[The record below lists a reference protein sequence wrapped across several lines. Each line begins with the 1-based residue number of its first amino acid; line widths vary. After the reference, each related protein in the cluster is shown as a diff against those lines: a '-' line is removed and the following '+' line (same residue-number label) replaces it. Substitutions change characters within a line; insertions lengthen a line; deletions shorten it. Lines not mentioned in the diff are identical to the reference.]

1 MPNNQ
6 TSINNNFYQVINSL
20 VSQGVGNAIAVTDHD
35 SFIDYGK
42 QLNGAKGSEI
52 ANNFLSALANRIAQ
66 VVEFYRGYTGDYA
79 DLYRG
84 NIEYGQTI
92 EQIMYAWYES
102 NAAGWTQLNDG
113 ETFGT
118 YTISKPNVV
127 VNYYDKEN
135 AYDIEKTIQ
144 FEMLKKAF
152 TSEAELSSFMSGIF
166 GMFTNSN
173 ERIREEARIGMIS
186 GNIVS
191 SVYMATSNSSVSDS
205 SDKLSPVYDLRKCYA
220 TDTGDTTLNDKSV
233 EILLNNEKF
242 IKYTMA
248 TIKKIK
254 TKMTKPSAM
263 FNTSRWGDGPIVTF
277 TPENAQ
283 NTYLAAGLK
292 TAIDAYI
299 INTAHYA
306 EGASVLNLDA
316 KSVAYW
322 QSASTPYKILSG
334 PAEATKTEV
343 DGVVGVVFDDW
354 ACGEYTS
361 VQTMDISPYDAK
373 KRCWQYIFHGLC
385 RYVINPAANFVVFY
399 ISAPTA

>member
-1 MPNNQ
+1 M
-6 TSINNNFYQVINSL
+6 SINNNFYSVVNSL
-20 VSQGVGNAIAVTDHD
+20 VSQGAGNAIAITDHN
-35 SFIDYGK
+35 SFIDFGK
-42 QLNGAKGSEI
+42 QLDGINGTEI

-66 VVEFYRGYTGDYA
+66 VVELYRGYEGDYS

-84 NIEYGQTI
+84 NLEYGQTI
-92 EQIMYAWYES
+92 EQVMYNWYES

-118 YTISKPNVV
+118 YTISKPGIK
-127 VNYYDKEN
+127 VNFFEKEN

-152 TSEAELSSFMSGIF
+152 TSETELNNFMSGIF

-173 ERIREEARIGMIS
+173 ELIREESRLGMIAGAIAKNS
-186 GNIVS
+186 TS
-191 SVYMATSNSSVSDS
+191 AATTSEA
-205 SDKLSPVYDLRKCYA
+205 LGTLYDLRACYK
-220 TDTGDTTLNDKSV
+220 TDTGDTSLDNKPIEV
-233 EILLNNEKF
+233 LLHNENF
-242 IKYTMA
+242 VKYTMA

-254 TKMTKPSAM
+254 KKMTKPSIK
-263 FNTSRWGDGPIVTF
+263 FSQTGNVKTF

-292 TAIDAYI
+292 TAIDSYI

-322 QSASTPYKILSG
+322 QSAESPYDIKSG
-334 PAEATKTEV
+334 TSESDKKEV
-343 DGVVGVVFDDW
+343 FGVVGVVFDDW

-385 RYVINPAANFVVFY
+385 RYVVNKDANFVTFY
-399 ISAPTA
+399 ISKPVGQ

>member
-1 MPNNQ
+1 M
-6 TSINNNFYQVINSL
+6 SINNNFYSVINSL
-20 VSQGVGNAIAVTDHD
+20 VSQGAGNAIAVTDHN
-35 SFIDYGK
+35 SFIDFGK
-42 QLNGAKGSEI
+42 QLDGINGTEI
-52 ANNFLSALANRIAQ
+52 ANNFLSALANRITQ
-66 VVEFYRGYTGDYA
+66 VVELYRGYTGDYA

-84 NIEYGQTI
+84 NLVYGQTI
-92 EQIMYAWYES
+92 EQIMYTWYES
-102 NAAGWTQLNDG
+102 NAAGWTQLNNG

-118 YTISKPNVV
+118 YTISKPDIK
-127 VNYYDKEN
+127 VNFFEKEN

-152 TSEAELSSFMSGIF
+152 TSEAELNNFMSGVF

-173 ERIREEARIGMIS
+173 ELIREESRLGMIAGS
-186 GNIVS
+186 IANNS
-191 SVYMATSNSSVSDS
+191 TPAATTSEA
-205 SDKLSPVYDLRKCYA
+205 LSTVYDLRKCYK
-220 TDTGDTTLNDKSV
+220 TDTGDTSLDDKPIEV
-233 EILLNNEKF
+233 LLHNENF
-242 IKYTMA
+242 VKYTMA

-254 TKMTKPSAM
+254 KKMTKPSIK
-263 FNTSRWGDGPIVTF
+263 FSQTGNVKTF

-292 TAIDAYI
+292 TAIDSYI

-322 QSASTPYKILSG
+322 QSAATPYDIKSG
-334 PAEATKTEV
+334 TSESDKKEV
-343 DGVVGVVFDDW
+343 FGVVGVVFDDW

-385 RYVINPAANFVVFY
+385 RYVVNQDANFVVFY
-399 ISAPTA
+399 ISKPNSSGS

>member
-1 MPNNQ
+1 M
-6 TSINNNFYQVINSL
+6 SINNNFYTVINSL
-20 VSQGVGNAIAVTDHD
+20 VSQGAGSELVVRDHK

-42 QLNGAKGSEI
+42 QLDGINGTEI

-66 VVEFYRGYTGDYA
+66 VVELYRGYTGDYA

-92 EQIMYAWYES
+92 EQIMYNWYES
-102 NAAGWTQLNDG
+102 TAAGWTQLNDG

-118 YTISKPNVV
+118 YTISKPGIK
-127 VNYYDKEN
+127 VNFYEKEN

-152 TSEAELSSFMSGIF
+152 TSESEMSSFISGIF

-173 ERIREEARIGMIS
+173 ELIREEARLGMIA
-186 GNIVS
+186 GAIIKEYTDAKAVQ
-191 SVYMATSNSSVSDS
+191 ATSSDM
-205 SDKLSPVYDLRKCYA
+205 LGGMYNLRACYA
-220 TDTGDTTLNDKSV
+220 NDTGDTTLNDAAIEV
-233 EILLNNEKF
+233 MLNNEKF

-254 TKMTKPSAM
+254 KKITKPSTK
-263 FNTSRWGDGPIVTF
+263 FSQTGNVKTF

-292 TAIDAYI
+292 TAIDSYI
-299 INTAHYA
+299 INTAHYP
-306 EGASVLNLDA
+306 EGADVLNLDA

-322 QSASTPYKILSG
+322 QSANSPYDIISDIISKNPSIS
-334 PAEATKTEV
+334 ADTSATLP
-343 DGVVGVVFDDW
+343 GIVGVVFDDW

-373 KRCWQYIFHGLC
+373 HRCWQYIYHGLC
-385 RYVINPAANFVVFY
+385 RYVVNQDANFVVFY
-399 ISAPTA
+399 IPKPTSSGS

>member
-1 MPNNQ
+1 MAGTA
-6 TSINNNFYQVINSL
+6 TSINNDFYKVVNLL
-20 VSQGVGNAIAVTDHD
+20 VAQGAGGNMTVTDHS
-35 SFIDYGK
+35 SFIDFGK
-42 QLNGAKGSEI
+42 QLNGINGAEI

-66 VVEFYRGYTGDYA
+66 VIELYRGYNGDYS

-84 NIEYGQTI
+84 SIEYGQTI
-92 EQIMYAWYES
+92 EQIMYTWYES
-102 NAAGWTQLNDG
+102 NAAGWTDLKNG

-118 YTISKPNVV
+118 YTISKPDISAK
-127 VNYYDKEN
+127 YYDKEN

-152 TSEAELSSFMSGIF
+152 TSEAELNSFMSGIF

-173 ERIREEARIGMIS
+173 ERIREEARIGMVS
-186 GNIVS
+186 GRIVDLVDIAVKS
-191 SVYMATSNSSVSDS
+191 SLVADS

-220 TDTGDTTLNDKSV
+220 TDTGDTTLNSKSF

-254 TKMTKPSAM
+254 TKMTKPSM
-263 FNTSRWGDGPIVTF
+263 FFNTSAMITF

-316 KSVAYW
+316 KPVAYW
-322 QSASTPYKILSG
+322 QAAGAPYKISSG
-334 PAEATKTEV
+334 TEEATKTEV
-343 DGVVGVVFDDW
+343 DGVVGIVFDDW

-385 RYVINPAANFVVFY
+385 RYVVNPAANFVVFY
-399 ISAPTA
+399 IGAPTA

>member
-1 MPNNQ
+1 M
-6 TSINNNFYQVINSL
+6 SINNNFYTVVNSL
-20 VSQGVGNAIAVTDHD
+20 VAQGAGNAIAITDHS
-35 SFIDYGK
+35 SFVDFGK
-42 QLNGAKGSEI
+42 QLDGINGTEI

-66 VVEFYRGYTGDYA
+66 VIELYRGYNGDYS

-92 EQIMYAWYES
+92 EQIMYNWYES

-118 YTISKPNVV
+118 YTISKPDIK
-127 VNYYDKEN
+127 VNFFEKEN

-152 TSEAELSSFMSGIF
+152 TSEAELNNFMSGIF

-173 ERIREEARIGMIS
+173 ERIRENARIGMIAMTII
-186 GNIVS
+186 GTFDAAPNV
-191 SVYMATSNSSVSDS
+191 NSSE
-205 SDKLSPVYDLRKCYA
+205 KPAKAYDLRKCYA
-220 TDTGDTTLNDKSV
+220 TDTGDTTLNNKPFEV
-233 EILLNNEKF
+233 LLNNEKF

-254 TKMTKPSAM
+254 KKITKPSAK
-263 FNTSRWGDGPIVTF
+263 FSLSGAIDTF

-292 TAIDAYI
+292 TAIDSYI

-322 QSASTPYKILSG
+322 QSADSPYKISTKLPG
-334 PAEATKTEV
+334 EASTEK
-343 DGVVGVVFDDW
+343 DGIVGVVFDDW

-373 KRCWQYIFHGLC
+373 RRCWQYIFHGLC
-385 RYVINPAANFVVFY
+385 RYVVNRDANFVVFY
-399 ISAPTA
+399 ISEPTA

>member
-1 MPNNQ
+1 M
-6 TSINNNFYQVINSL
+6 SINNNFYSVVNSL
-20 VSQGVGNAIAVTDHD
+20 VSQGAGNAIAITDHN
-35 SFIDYGK
+35 SFIDFGK
-42 QLNGAKGSEI
+42 QLDGINGTEI

-66 VVEFYRGYTGDYA
+66 VVEQYRGYTGDYS

-92 EQIMYAWYES
+92 EQIMYNWYES

-118 YTISKPNVV
+118 YTISKPNVK
-127 VNYYDKEN
+127 VNFFEKEN

-144 FEMLKKAF
+144 IEMLKKAF
-152 TSEAELSSFMSGIF
+152 TSESEMNSFMSGIF

-173 ERIREEARIGMIS
+173 ELIREEARLGMIAGAIANNS
-186 GNIVS
+186 TS
-191 SVYMATSNSSVSDS
+191 AATTSEALGT
-205 SDKLSPVYDLRKCYA
+205 KYDLRACYK
-220 TDTGDTTLNDKSV
+220 TDTGDTSLDNKPIEV
-233 EILLNNEKF
+233 LLHNENF
-242 IKYTMA
+242 VKYTMA

-254 TKMTKPSAM
+254 KKMTKPSIK
-263 FNTSRWGDGPIVTF
+263 FSQTGNIKTF

-292 TAIDAYI
+292 TAIDSYI

-322 QSASTPYKILSG
+322 QSAATPYDIKSG
-334 PAEATKTEV
+334 TAESDKKEV
-343 DGVVGVVFDDW
+343 FGVVGVVFDDW

-361 VQTMDISPYDAK
+361 VQTMDISPFDAK
-373 KRCWQYIFHGLC
+373 HRCWQYIFHGLC
-385 RYVINPAANFVVFY
+385 RYVVNADANFVTFY
-399 ISAPTA
+399 ISKPVGQ

>member
-1 MPNNQ
+1 MANTK
-6 TSINNNFYQVINSL
+6 TSINNNFYSVVNSL
-20 VSQGVGNAIAVTDHD
+20 ANQGVGGPIAITDHN
-35 SFIDYGK
+35 SFVDFGK
-42 QLNGAKGSEI
+42 QLNGINGQEI

-66 VVEFYRGYTGDYA
+66 VIELYRGYNGDYA

-92 EQIMYAWYES
+92 EQIMYLWYES
-102 NAAGWTQLNDG
+102 NAAGWTDLKNG

-118 YTISKPNVV
+118 YTITKPGVLV
-127 VNYYDKEN
+127 DYYDEEN
-135 AYDIEKTIQ
+135 AYDIERTIQ

-152 TSEAELSSFMSGIF
+152 TSEAELSNFMAGIF

-173 ERIREEARIGMIS
+173 ERIREEARIGMVS
-186 GNIVS
+186 GRIINLVNAATTS
-191 SVYMATSNSSVSDS
+191 SYVADS

-220 TDTGDTTLNDKSV
+220 TDTGDTTLNNESFEV
-233 EILLNNEKF
+233 LLNNEKF
-242 IKYTMA
+242 IKYAMA

-254 TKMTKPSAM
+254 TKLTKPSVY
-263 FNTSRWGDGPIVTF
+263 FNTSEMTTF

-322 QSASTPYKILSG
+322 QAAGEPYKISSG
-334 PAEATKTEV
+334 KSAETKKEV

-385 RYVINPAANFVVFY
+385 RYVVNPAANFVVFY
-399 ISAPTA
+399 IGAPTA

>member
-1 MPNNQ
+1 M
-6 TSINNNFYQVINSL
+6 SINNNFYTVVNSL
-20 VSQGVGNAIAVTDHD
+20 VAQGAGNGIAITDHN
-35 SFIDYGK
+35 SFVDFGK
-42 QLNGAKGSEI
+42 QLDGINGTEI

-66 VVEFYRGYTGDYA
+66 VVELYRGYTGDYS

-92 EQIMYAWYES
+92 EQIMYGWYES

-118 YTISKPNVV
+118 YTISKPQVK
-127 VNYYDKEN
+127 VNFFEKEN

-152 TSEAELSSFMSGIF
+152 TSEAELNNFMSGIF
-166 GMFTNSN
+166 GMFTNAN
-173 ERIREEARIGMIS
+173 ELVREESRLGMIA
-186 GNIVS
+186 GAIANNPTPA
-191 SVYMATSNSSVSDS
+191 ATTSEA
-205 SDKLSPVYDLRKCYA
+205 LSTVYDLRKCYK
-220 TDTGDTTLNDKSV
+220 TDTGDESLDAKPIEV
-233 EILLNNEKF
+233 LLHNENF
-242 IKYTMA
+242 VKYTMA

-254 TKMTKPSAM
+254 KKMTKPSIK
-263 FNTSRWGDGPIVTF
+263 FSQTGNVKTF

-292 TAIDAYI
+292 TAIDSYI

-322 QSASTPYKILSG
+322 QAANTPYDIKSG
-334 PAEATKTEV
+334 TSESNKKEV
-343 DGVVGVVFDDW
+343 SGVVGVVFDDW

-373 KRCWQYIFHGLC
+373 RRCWQYIFHGLC
-385 RYVINPAANFVVFY
+385 RYVVNTDANFVTFY
-399 ISAPTA
+399 ISKPVGQ

>member
-1 MPNNQ
+1 MAGSI
-6 TSINNNFYQVINSL
+6 TSINNNFYKVINSL
-20 VSQGVGNAIAVTDHD
+20 VAQGAGVAMAVTDHN
-35 SFIDYGK
+35 SFVDFGK
-42 QLNGAKGSEI
+42 QLNGINGQEI

-66 VVEFYRGYTGDYA
+66 VVELYRGYNGDYA

-102 NAAGWTQLNDG
+102 NAAGWTDLKNG

-118 YTISKPNVV
+118 YTISKPNAL

-173 ERIREEARIGMIS
+173 ERIREEARIGMVS
-186 GNIVS
+186 GRIIDLVDA
-191 SVYMATSNSSVSDS
+191 ATTSGFVADS

-220 TDTGDTTLNDKSV
+220 TDTGDATLNDKSLEV
-233 EILLNNEKF
+233 LLNNEKF

-254 TKMTKPSAM
+254 TKMTKPSM
-263 FNTSRWGDGPIVTF
+263 LFNTSEMTTF
-277 TPENAQ
+277 TPEDAQ

-322 QSASTPYKILSG
+322 QAAGAPYKISSG
-334 PAEATKTEV
+334 TDEATKKEV

-385 RYVINPAANFVVFY
+385 RYVVNQAANFVVFY
-399 ISAPTA
+399 IGAPTA

>member
-1 MPNNQ
+1 M
-6 TSINNNFYQVINSL
+6 SINNNFYSVINSL
-20 VSQGVGNAIAVTDHD
+20 VSQGAGNAIAVTDHN
-35 SFIDYGK
+35 SFIDFGK
-42 QLNGAKGSEI
+42 QLDGINGTEI
-52 ANNFLSALANRIAQ
+52 ANNFLSALANRITQ
-66 VVEFYRGYTGDYA
+66 VVELYRGYTGDYA

-84 NIEYGQTI
+84 NLVYGQTI
-92 EQIMYAWYES
+92 EQIMYTWYES
-102 NAAGWTQLNDG
+102 NAAGWTQLNNG

-118 YTISKPNVV
+118 YTISKPDIK
-127 VNYYDKEN
+127 VNFFEKEN

-152 TSEAELSSFMSGIF
+152 TSEAELNNFMSGVF

-173 ERIREEARIGMIS
+173 ELIREESRLGMIAGS
-186 GNIVS
+186 IANNS
-191 SVYMATSNSSVSDS
+191 TPAATTSEA
-205 SDKLSPVYDLRKCYA
+205 LSTVYDLRKCYK
-220 TDTGDTTLNDKSV
+220 TDTGDTSLDDKPIEV
-233 EILLNNEKF
+233 LLHNENF
-242 IKYTMA
+242 VKYTMA

-254 TKMTKPSAM
+254 KKMTKPSIK
-263 FNTSRWGDGPIVTF
+263 FSQTGNVKTF

-292 TAIDAYI
+292 TAIDSYI

-322 QSASTPYKILSG
+322 QSAATPYDIKSG
-334 PAEATKTEV
+334 TSESDKKEV
-343 DGVVGVVFDDW
+343 FGVVGVVFDDW

-373 KRCWQYIFHGLC
+373 RRCWQYIFHGLC
-385 RYVINPAANFVVFY
+385 RYVVNKDANFVTFY
-399 ISAPTA
+399 ISKPVGQ

>member
-1 MPNNQ
+1 M
-6 TSINNNFYQVINSL
+6 SINNNFYSVVNSL
-20 VSQGVGNAIAVTDHD
+20 VSQAAGNAIAITDHN
-35 SFIDYGK
+35 SFVDFGK
-42 QLNGAKGSEI
+42 QLDGINGTEI
-52 ANNFLSALANRIAQ
+52 ANNFLAALANRIAQ
-66 VVEFYRGYTGDYA
+66 VVELYRGYEGDYA

-92 EQIMYAWYES
+92 EQIMYNWYES

-118 YTISKPNVV
+118 YTIAKPQIK
-127 VNYYDKEN
+127 VNFFEKEN

-152 TSEAELSSFMSGIF
+152 TSETELNNFMSGIF

-186 GNIVS
+186 SRIAAV
-191 SVYMATSNSSVSDS
+191 VPPLIEMDATAKSSDS
-205 SDKLSPVYDLRKCYA
+205 MSPVYDLRKCYA
-220 TDTGDTTLNDKSV
+220 NDTGDASLNTKPIEV
-233 EILLNNEKF
+233 LLHNENF
-242 IKYTMA
+242 VKYAMA

-254 TKMTKPSAM
+254 KKMTKPTRYFSG
-263 FNTSRWGDGPIVTF
+263 TTTGVETF

-292 TAIDAYI
+292 TAIDSYI

-306 EGASVLNLDA
+306 DGASVLNLDA

-322 QSASTPYKILSG
+322 QAAKSPYKVLSG
-334 PAEATKTEV
+334 TSDSDKKEI
-343 DGVVGVVFDDW
+343 DGVIGIVFDDW
-354 ACGEYTS
+354 SCGEYTS

-373 KRCWQYIFHGLC
+373 RRCWQYIFHGLC
-385 RYVINPAANFVVFY
+385 RYVVNADANFVVFL

>member
-1 MPNNQ
+1 M
-6 TSINNNFYQVINSL
+6 SINNNFYSVVNSL
-20 VSQGVGNAIAVTDHD
+20 VSQGAGNAIAITDHN
-35 SFIDYGK
+35 SFIDFGK
-42 QLNGAKGSEI
+42 QLDGINGTEI

-66 VVEFYRGYTGDYA
+66 VVEQYRGYTGDYTE
-79 DLYRG
+79 LYRG

-92 EQIMYAWYES
+92 EQIMYNWYES

-118 YTISKPNVV
+118 YTISKPNVK
-127 VNYYDKEN
+127 VNFFEKEN

-144 FEMLKKAF
+144 IEMLKKAF
-152 TSEAELSSFMSGIF
+152 TSESEMNSFMSGIF

-173 ERIREEARIGMIS
+173 ELIREEARLGMIAGAIAKNS
-186 GNIVS
+186 TAA
-191 SVYMATSNSSVSDS
+191 ATTSEA
-205 SDKLSPVYDLRKCYA
+205 LSTSYDLRKCYK
-220 TDTGDTTLNDKSV
+220 TDTGDASLDDKSIEV
-233 EILLNNEKF
+233 LLHNENF
-242 IKYTMA
+242 VKYTMA

-254 TKMTKPSAM
+254 KKMTKPSIK
-263 FNTSRWGDGPIVTF
+263 FSQTGNVKTF

-292 TAIDAYI
+292 TAIDSYI

-322 QSASTPYKILSG
+322 QSAESPYDIKSG
-334 PAEATKTEV
+334 TSDSDKKEV
-343 DGVVGVVFDDW
+343 FGVVGIVFDDW

-361 VQTMDISPYDAK
+361 VETMDISPYDAK

-385 RYVINPAANFVVFY
+385 RYVVNADANFVTFY
-399 ISAPTA
+399 ISKPVGQ

>member
-1 MPNNQ
+1 M
-6 TSINNNFYQVINSL
+6 SINNNFYSVVNSL
-20 VSQGVGNAIAVTDHD
+20 VSQGAGNAIAITDHN
-35 SFIDYGK
+35 SFIDFGK
-42 QLNGAKGSEI
+42 QLDGINGIEI
-52 ANNFLSALANRIAQ
+52 ANNFLAALANRIAL
-66 VVEFYRGYTGDYA
+66 VVEQYRGYTGDYS

-92 EQIMYAWYES
+92 EQIMYNWYES

-118 YTISKPNVV
+118 YTISKPNIK
-127 VNYYDKEN
+127 VNFFEKEN

-144 FEMLKKAF
+144 IEMLKKAF
-152 TSEAELSSFMSGIF
+152 TSESEMNSFMSGIF

-173 ERIREEARIGMIS
+173 ELIREEARLGMIAGVIANNS
-186 GNIVS
+186 
-191 SVYMATSNSSVSDS
+191 TSAANTSEALGT
-205 SDKLSPVYDLRKCYA
+205 KYDLRACYK
-220 TDTGDTTLNDKSV
+220 TDTGDASLDDKPIEV
-233 EILLNNEKF
+233 LLHNENF
-242 IKYTMA
+242 VKYTMA

-254 TKMTKPSAM
+254 KKMTKPSIK
-263 FNTSRWGDGPIVTF
+263 FSQTGNVKTF

-292 TAIDAYI
+292 TAIDSYI

-322 QSASTPYKILSG
+322 QSAATPYDIKSG
-334 PAEATKTEV
+334 TAESDKKEV
-343 DGVVGVVFDDW
+343 FGVVGVVFDDW

-361 VQTMDISPYDAK
+361 VQTMDISPFDAK
-373 KRCWQYIFHGLC
+373 HRCWQYIFHGLC
-385 RYVINPAANFVVFY
+385 RYVVNKDANFVTFY
-399 ISAPTA
+399 ISKPVGQ

>member
-1 MPNNQ
+1 MANTG
-6 TSINNNFYQVINSL
+6 TSINNNFYKVVNSL
-20 VSQGVGNAIAVTDHD
+20 VTQGAGGNMAVTDHS
-35 SFIDYGK
+35 SFIDFGK
-42 QLNGAKGSEI
+42 QLNGINGAEI

-66 VVEFYRGYTGDYA
+66 VIELYRGYNGDYA

-92 EQIMYAWYES
+92 EQIMYPWYES
-102 NAAGWTQLNDG
+102 NAAGWTDLKNG

-118 YTISKPNVV
+118 YTISKPDVV
-127 VNYYDKEN
+127 ALYYDKEN

-152 TSEAELSSFMSGIF
+152 TSEAELNSFMSGIF

-186 GNIVS
+186 GRIADMVDMAVKS
-191 SVYMATSNSSVSDS
+191 SLVADS

-220 TDTGDTTLNDKSV
+220 TDTGDTTLNSKSFEV
-233 EILLNNEKF
+233 LLNNEKF

-254 TKMTKPSAM
+254 TKMTKPSM
-263 FNTSRWGDGPIVTF
+263 LFNTGEMTTF

-316 KSVAYW
+316 KPVAYW
-322 QSASTPYKILSG
+322 QAAGAPYKISSG
-334 PAEATKTEV
+334 TEEATKKEV

-373 KRCWQYIFHGLC
+373 RRCWQYIFHGLC
-385 RYVINPAANFVVFY
+385 RYVVNTAANFVVFY
-399 ISAPTA
+399 IGAPTA

>member
-1 MPNNQ
+1 MAGTA
-6 TSINNNFYQVINSL
+6 TSINNDFYKVVNSL
-20 VSQGVGNAIAVTDHD
+20 VSQGAGAPIAVTGHS
-35 SFIDYGK
+35 SFIDFGK
-42 QLNGAKGSEI
+42 QLDGINGTEI

-66 VVEFYRGYTGDYA
+66 VVELYRGYNGDYA

-92 EQIMYAWYES
+92 EQIMYPWYES
-102 NAAGWTQLNDG
+102 NAAGWTDLKNG

-118 YTISKPNVV
+118 YTISKPDISAK
-127 VNYYDKEN
+127 YYDKEN

-152 TSEAELSSFMSGIF
+152 TSEAELNSFMSGIF

-186 GNIVS
+186 GRIIDVVNTV
-191 SVYMATSNSSVSDS
+191 ANSGFVIDS
-205 SDKLSPVYDLRKCYA
+205 SDKLSPAYDLRKCYA
-220 TDTGDTTLNDKSV
+220 TDTGDTTLNDKSF

-254 TKMTKPSAM
+254 TKMTKPSAH
-263 FNTSRWGDGPIVTF
+263 FNTSVMTTF

-322 QSASTPYKILSG
+322 QAAGTPYKISSG
-334 PAEATKTEV
+334 TEEATKKEV

-385 RYVINPAANFVVFY
+385 RYVVNPAANFVVFY
-399 ISAPTA
+399 IGAPTA

>member
-1 MPNNQ
+1 M
-6 TSINNNFYQVINSL
+6 SINNNFYSVVNSL
-20 VSQGVGNAIAVTDHD
+20 VAQGAGNAIAITDHN
-35 SFIDYGK
+35 SFIDFGK
-42 QLNGAKGSEI
+42 QLDGINGIEI
-52 ANNFLSALANRIAQ
+52 ANNFLAALANRIAL
-66 VVEFYRGYTGDYA
+66 VVEQYRGYTGDYS

-92 EQIMYAWYES
+92 EQIMYNWYES

-118 YTISKPNVV
+118 YTISKPNVK
-127 VNYYDKEN
+127 VNFFEKEN

-144 FEMLKKAF
+144 IEMLKKAF
-152 TSEAELSSFMSGIF
+152 TSESEMNSFMSGIF

-173 ERIREEARIGMIS
+173 ELIREESRLGMIAGTIANNS
-186 GNIVS
+186 TAA
-191 SVYMATSNSSVSDS
+191 ATTSEALGT
-205 SDKLSPVYDLRKCYA
+205 KYDLRACYK
-220 TDTGDTTLNDKSV
+220 TDTGDTSLDNKPIEV
-233 EILLNNEKF
+233 LLHNENF
-242 IKYTMA
+242 VKYTMA

-254 TKMTKPSAM
+254 KKMTKPSVK
-263 FNTSRWGDGPIVTF
+263 FSQTGNVKTF

-292 TAIDAYI
+292 TAIDSYI

-322 QSASTPYKILSG
+322 QAADTPYDIKSG
-334 PAEATKTEV
+334 TSESDKKEV
-343 DGVVGVVFDDW
+343 FGVVGVVFDDW

-361 VQTMDISPYDAK
+361 VQTMDISPFDAK
-373 KRCWQYIFHGLC
+373 HRCWQYIFHGLC
-385 RYVINPAANFVVFY
+385 RYVINKDANFVTFY
-399 ISAPTA
+399 ISKPVGQ